1 MKQYLAYYRTYYE
14 VEVVTNSAGRIV
26 YRSRK
31 GDLFPLYSHIVKLF
45 DTRLECLHYLYLQWQ
60 AIIPTRKFSGVDFHR
75 PPTFGNRL
83 PYTHDYCL
91 KHLKYHFPESFI

>member
-1 MKQYLAYYRTYYE
+1 MKKYLAYYRTYYE
-14 VEVVTNSAGRIV
+14 VEVVTNSAGRLV
-26 YRSRK
+26 YRSRE
-31 GDLFPLYSHIVKLF
+31 GDLFPIYSSIVKLF

-60 AIIPTRKFSGVDFHR
+60 AIPPIRKLSGIDLVR
-75 PPTFGNRL
+75 TSNFGARL

>member
-14 VEVVTNSAGRIV
+14 VEVVTNSAGRLV
-26 YRSRK
+26 YRSRE
-31 GDLFPLYSHIVKLF
+31 GDLFPFYSSVIKLF
-45 DTRLECLHYLYLQWQ
+45 NTRLECLHHLYLQWQ
-60 AIIPTRKFSGVDFHR
+60 DIPHTRKLSGIDFYR
-75 PPTFGNRL
+75 PSTLGNRL